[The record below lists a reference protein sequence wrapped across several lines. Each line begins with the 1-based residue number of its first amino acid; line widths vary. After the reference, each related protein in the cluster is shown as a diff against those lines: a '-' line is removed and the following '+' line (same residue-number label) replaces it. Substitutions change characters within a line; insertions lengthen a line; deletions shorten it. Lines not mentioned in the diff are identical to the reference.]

1 MDGLPVKETPEIIS
15 QMRKLDLLSI
25 FENKFQPNK
34 LHRYL
39 NRSGE
44 RPIIG
49 DLLYQQAF
57 EHTEMQTSISR
68 QAFARSCMSSEEAR
82 AAPVPCIA
90 TIFG

>member
-44 RPIIG
+44 RPII
-49 DLLYQQAF
+49 
-57 EHTEMQTSISR
+57 
-68 QAFARSCMSSEEAR
+68 
-82 AAPVPCIA
+82 
-90 TIFG
+90 